1 MAVTHLD
8 PSAAF
13 LPALAER
20 CADDILALFAAEP
33 VIEDP
38 RHGSVS
44 GRDAVREYVGAQADW
59 MREHSVD
66 LDPPRTTVGSGLSIT
81 EFLARLTVDGNRTE
95 LPIAVVAELAAESA
109 GSTRGLRA
117 IRVYHSNWPLEG
129 RHRLRSPIVPAD
141 PHLRL
146 PDVIAEYMDGLHT
159 ANLARSESVFER
171 DAYFREPSGGDYV
184 YRGSDGIRDA
194 YGAFYKVG
202 PIFLEHCTVI
212 DDGVA
217 CGVEF
222 IAVGWGPRKFEPQA
236 GVAVYERGR
245 SGKLAAARVYDDVD
259 VDLGLK

>member
-1 MAVTHLD
+1 MAVTSVD
-8 PSAAF
+8 PSAVF
-13 LPALAER
+13 VPALADGR
-20 CADDILALFAAEP
+20 ADEILSLFAAEP
-33 VIEDP
+33 RIDDP
-38 RHGSVS
+38 RHGAVVGAEAVRKYVAAQASWMRDLSFHVQPIRTTLGS
-44 GRDAVREYVGAQADW
+44 GR
-59 MREHSVD
+59 
-66 LDPPRTTVGSGLSIT
+66 SIT
-81 EFLARLTVDGNRTE
+81 EFLARLTVDGNETE
-95 LPIAVVAELAAESA
+95 LPIAVVAELAP
-109 GSTRGLRA
+109 GSGARTGGLRA

-129 RHRLRSPIVPAD
+129 HHRLRGPLIPAD
-141 PHLRL
+141 PDLEL
-146 PDVIAEYMDGLHT
+146 PDVVADYMDALHT
-159 ANLARSESVFER
+159 ANLAKSESVFER
-171 DAYFREPSGGDYV
+171 EAYFREPSGGDYI

-202 PIFLEHCTVI
+202 PIFLEHCSVI